1 MTNDTKLPSHKLKI
15 KTCEY
20 YNNKWNPVL
29 IHTFLGNTEEEIA
42 GLIDAH
48 RQTDSFFDA
57 SFSGFFKYSRWTEL
71 GWIFGDRIFRENVFI
86 TSGFKGWKTM
96 QVPQD
101 YVFEMIRQ
109 ALDDKIVNVQREL
122 KEDIS
127 NVQRELKEDISNVQ
141 RELKEN
147 TEDLKEDIDD
157 YKNNCTS
164 NCKNYE
170 GKIRNL
176 EETKYKIY
184 AVSATIA
191 GLSGFI
197 TYIIDKVW

>member
-1 MTNDTKLPSHKLKI
+1 
-15 KTCEY
+15 
-20 YNNKWNPVL
+20 
-29 IHTFLGNTEEEIA
+29 
-42 GLIDAH
+42 
-48 RQTDSFFDA
+48 
-57 SFSGFFKYSRWTEL
+57 
-71 GWIFGDRIFRENVFI
+71 
-86 TSGFKGWKTM
+86 M

-109 ALDDKIVNVQREL
+109 ALDDKIV
-122 KEDIS
+122 

-197 TYIIDKVW
+197 TYIIDKVWK